1 MKIKHTLWVVAAT
14 ICCGFSV
21 LTMKLIDSKTEPAG
35 SITTDSGSFAQ
46 IDGTAMKPDRTSPA
60 LLAGREFYNDPTREV
75 TQLTE
80 MFRSSGNATSE
91 NLLRKISDQ
100 PGTTWLIGPSDS
112 DPLAQ
117 RDIDA
122 VERTSKAAFEQGKV
136 VTYQLYAIPRRDACA
151 DYSKG
156 GFSNA
161 AQYADWISRIVG
173 ALKGEAIFFVE
184 ADAIA
189 QTVMNNCQSRSEVIE
204 RYAIL
209 ASAIKS
215 LHTSD
220 YVLATYLDAGHPEW
234 INDPAD
240 LVEPLKASG
249 IDEARGITVNVSNFV
264 ETPAIV
270 AWSADLIEL
279 LGGGKK
285 IVVDTSRNGQGSPP
299 SSVTGDR
306 RWCNPAGRG
315 IGEAPTTTGL
325 NPLIDAYVYIKNIGE
340 SDGNCFGNPA
350 AGVFSLDL
358 ALELAKNAR

>member
-1 MKIKHTLWVVAAT
+1 
-14 ICCGFSV
+14 
-21 LTMKLIDSKTEPAG
+21 MKLIDSKTELATPL
-35 SITTDSGSFAQ
+35 TTDSESSLQA
-46 IDGTAMKPDRTSPA
+46 DRTVTKPDRTSPT
-60 LLAGREFYNDPTREV
+60 LLVGREFYNDKTREV
-75 TQLTE
+75 TLQTE
-80 MFRSSGNATSE
+80 IFRSSGNTASE
-91 NLLRKISDQ
+91 NLLKKISDR
-100 PGTTWLIGPSDS
+100 PGTTWLTGPTES

-122 VERTSKAAFEQGKV
+122 VARTSKEAFEQGKV

-151 DYSKG
+151 EYSKG
-156 GFSNA
+156 GFLNA
-161 AQYADWISRIVG
+161 TQYADWINRIVG
-173 ALKGEAIFFVE
+173 ALKGEAIFFIE

-189 QTVMNNCQSRSEVIE
+189 QTVMNNCLSRAEVAE
-204 RYAIL
+204 RYAML
-209 ASAIKS
+209 ASAVTT
-215 LHTSD
+215 LQASD

-234 INDPAD
+234 INDPAK

-249 IDEARGITVNVSNFV
+249 IAEARGITVNVSNFV
-264 ETPAIV
+264 ETPTIV

-299 SSVTGDR
+299 SSVTGDG